1 MKNSG
6 TVSLYIA
13 VTPKRWHATRAYRT
27 LLAMNRLSQ
36 FEHKGYA
43 LGGVHPGVV
52 ADFVLNLSFASVQEK
67 EEYENTDVF
76 PYLLKKLKRY
86 SKRDQL
92 KVLN

>member
-1 MKNSG
+1 MKGPG
-6 TVSLYIA
+6 TISLYIA
-13 VTPKRWHATRAYRT
+13 VTPKRWHVARAYRT
-27 LLAMNRLSQ
+27 LLVMNRLSQ

-43 LGGVHPGVV
+43 LGVVHPGVA
-52 ADFVLNLSFASVQEK
+52 ADLVLNLNFASVQEK
-67 EEYENTDVF
+67 EEYENTNLF